1 MQIEFWRTDRPTEQ
15 RTSDI
20 IVRRWQPCRPVDS
33 EAKTSAVAMANEATI
48 SGGRR
53 SHGERVTGIASHLWP
68 YSAITAVV
76 RVLNG
81 AHCGPPS
88 LPTVFNTTEG
98 GRWFGIVAAKV
109 LNNDTTKH
117 KTRS

>member
-1 MQIEFWRTDRPTEQ
+1 
-15 RTSDI
+15 
-20 IVRRWQPCRPVDS
+20 VDS

-53 SHGERVTGIASHLWP
+53 GHGERVTGIASHLWP

-98 GRWFGIVAAKV
+98 GRWFGVITAKLSNKVTTNFNTTEGGRWFGTVAAKV